1 MCLTLTFVLYKF
13 TLYIF
18 YRICIID
25 SVVYLPD
32 ESAFASSRSV
42 PGRRRSSLL
51 KPLLEELSGR
61 KLGKQSDWFTD
72 WLELAGFFWGGIHN
86 QKLYPKLS
94 SWKHA
99 VWFISVRTVRKF
111 QKSHGS
117 SDQIGTRKSCQPLP
131 TYRTSAWPGGLCL
144 GGPPGKRK
152 AYEDTSTGAPIWGC
166 LWTRW
171 VFVPWIPQVW
181 YVAAMADQFSSFEV
195 MPVWSCYIHPSIDL
209 SFFVI

>member
-1 MCLTLTFVLYKF
+1 M
-13 TLYIF
+13 
-18 YRICIID
+18 
-25 SVVYLPD
+25 VYLPD

-72 WLELAGFFWGGIHN
+72 WLELAGFFLGGIHN
-86 QKLYPKLS
+86 QKLYPKVS

-99 VWFISVRTVRKF
+99 EVFF
-111 QKSHGS
+111 S
-117 SDQIGTRKSCQPLP
+117 SDFPKIPKITWVLRSD
-131 TYRTSAWPGGLCL
+131 RDPGHLAKPSQLTAPRHGQLGLCL